1 MTSDLEALYRD
12 VILDH
17 NRQPRNLRV
26 LDGARKAEG
35 HNPVCGD
42 RLTVYLRVERGVI
55 EAAAFQ
61 GSGCAIAMA
70 SASLMTD
77 SVTGK
82 TVAEAEA
89 LFERL
94 HRLLTAPPGAPIE
107 DLGALS
113 ALAGVRQF
121 SVRVRCA
128 TLPWQALR
136 AAAAASD
143 EVVSTE

>member
-1 MTSDLEALYRD
+1 MTSDVDALYRD

-17 NRQPRNLRV
+17 NKQPRNFRA
-26 LDGARKAEG
+26 LDHARKAEG

-42 RLTVYLRVERGVI
+42 RLTVYVRVEQGVI
-55 EAAAFQ
+55 EAATFQ
-61 GSGCAIAMA
+61 GHGCAIAKA
-70 SASLMTD
+70 SASLMTE

-89 LFERL
+89 LFERVQ
-94 HRLLTAPPGAPIE
+94 RLLTAPPGSPIE

-113 ALAGVRQF
+113 ALSGVRQF
-121 SVRVRCA
+121 SVRVKCA
-128 TLPWQALR
+128 MLPWQALR
-136 AAAAASD
+136 SAAAGSD